1 LPDPRTLVQRWL
13 QHCVLALDLC
23 PFAAPV
29 LRDDSLRIAVS
40 DAIGL
45 PAQLEDFLL
54 ELDLLQTCSEGEI
67 STTLLVFSQGPEE
80 FDDFLELVAEAESLV
95 EEAGL
100 GGLVQL
106 AQFHPRY
113 QFAGEAADGVSHYS
127 NRSPLPVIHLI
138 RESMMTRVLASYPDP
153 SAIGQRN
160 IEKLEA
166 IGSAALEQRWAS
178 LRRD

>member
-1 LPDPRTLVQRWL
+1 
-13 QHCVLALDLC
+13 
-23 PFAAPV
+23 
-29 LRDDSLRIAVS
+29 
-40 DAIGL
+40 
-45 PAQLEDFLL
+45 
-54 ELDLLQTCSEGEI
+54 
-67 STTLLVFSQGPEE
+67 LLVFSQGPEE
-80 FDDFLELVAEAESLV
+80 FDDFLELVGEAEALV

-100 GGLVQL
+100 GQLVQL

-153 SAIGQRN
+153 SAIGPRN

-166 IGSAALEQRWAS
+166 IGRAALEQRWAS

>member
-1 LPDPRTLVQRWL
+1 
-13 QHCVLALDLC
+13 VLALDLC

>member
-1 LPDPRTLVQRWL
+1 MRLKKKCLCRSNCRQFLPDPRTLVQRWL

-54 ELDLLQTCSEGEI
+54 ELDLLQTCSEGEV

-80 FDDFLELVAEAESLV
+80 FDDFLELAGEAEALV

-113 QFAGEAADGVSHYS
+113 QFAGEAVDGVSHGVAS
-127 NRSPLPVIHLI
+127 CGVSSPVRQLPAVTPG
-138 RESMMTRVLASYPDP
+138 MTSCLHISH
-153 SAIGQRN
+153 
-160 IEKLEA
+160 
-166 IGSAALEQRWAS
+166 
-178 LRRD
+178 